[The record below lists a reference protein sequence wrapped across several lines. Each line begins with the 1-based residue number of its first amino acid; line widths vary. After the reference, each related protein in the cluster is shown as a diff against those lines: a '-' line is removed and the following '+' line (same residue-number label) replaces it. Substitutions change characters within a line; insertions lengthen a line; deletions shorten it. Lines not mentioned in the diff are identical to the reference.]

1 MFKIVK
7 HTSLPKRGQDSKSFY
22 PSDSASIRSSGFSF
36 LIRRLERGG
45 REERKQRGRERGE
58 GEREDKKERERE
70 RVRRERAGERRES
83 KEAERE
89 WRARGRRER
98 ERE

>member
-1 MFKIVK
+1 METFIDAYVDGWTPRLTCKDWTKVKMFKIVK

-36 LIRRLERGG
+36 LIRRLGERG

-58 GEREDKKERERE
+58 GEREDRKERERE
-70 RVRRERAGERRES
+70 R
-83 KEAERE
+83 ERE
-89 WRARGRRER
+89 K
-98 ERE
+98 